1 MLKLALIREGKQ
13 PTDRR
18 VALTPTQA
26 KELSQH
32 YSAVQVVAQK
42 SSVRCFPDHEYTEA
56 GVTVQ
61 KEVDDCDILM
71 GIKEVP
77 LQQLVAG
84 KTYLFFSHTI
94 KQQPYNR
101 KMLQEILKKD
111 IRLID
116 YEKLTDE
123 KGDRLVAFGR
133 WAGIVG
139 AYNGIWAWGKRYNLF
154 DLHRASNCYDLEELQ
169 KEYSKVKLPP
179 MKIAVTGSGRVAN
192 GAIEVLKGMK
202 IRQVTPSDFIVQEY
216 QEAVFTQL
224 RSQDYHIRRGGGDY
238 DREEYHQNPWL
249 YDADFAKYTR
259 VTDLLIAAAYWNP
272 KAPVLFSKDEIK
284 KEDFKIK
291 VIADV
296 TCDIGG
302 SVPCTLRA
310 STIADPLY
318 DYDPSREAIATPL
331 SDPANLTIMAI
342 DNLPCEL
349 PRDASESFGKQ
360 LIEKVFPYLLGEDSR
375 GIIARATITDNGK
388 LCPDYQYLQRYI
400 DEQD

>member
-18 VALTPTQA
+18 VALTPHQA
-26 KELSQH
+26 KELSRRFPG
-32 YSAVQVVAQK
+32 VKVIAQK
-42 SSVRCFPDHEYTEA
+42 SSVRCFPDLEYTES
-56 GVTVQ
+56 GINVQ
-61 KEVDDCDILM
+61 EEVEDCDILM

-77 LQQLVAG
+77 VQQLISG

-94 KQQPYNR
+94 KKQPYNR
-101 KMLQEILKKD
+101 KLLQEILKKD

-139 AYNGIWAWGKRYNLF
+139 AYNGIWAWGKRFNLF
-154 DLHRASNCYDLEELQ
+154 DLHRASNCFDLEELQ
-169 KEYSKVKLPP
+169 KEYTKVKLPP
-179 MKIAVTGSGRVAN
+179 IKIAVTGSGRVAN

-202 IRQVTPSDFIVQEY
+202 IRQVEPSDFVAQNYE
-216 QEAVFTQL
+216 EAVFTQL
-224 RSQDYHIRRGGGDY
+224 RSHDYHLRRDGGNY
-238 DREEYHQNPWL
+238 DREEYHRNPWL

-272 KAPVLFSKDEIK
+272 QAPVLFSKDEIK
-284 KEDFKIK
+284 KEEFRIK

-302 SVPCTLRA
+302 SVPSTLRA

-318 DYDPSREAIATPL
+318 DYNPSKEAIDTPL
-331 SDPANLTIMAI
+331 SDPDNITVMAI

-360 LIEKVFPYLLGEDSR
+360 LMDHVLPYLVEEDSR
-375 GIIARATITDNGK
+375 GIIARATITENGK
-388 LCPDYQYLQRYI
+388 LCPDYEYLQSYV
-400 DEQD
+400 DEQG

>member
-13 PTDRR
+13 PNDRR
-18 VALTPTQA
+18 VALTPAQA
-26 KELSQH
+26 KKLSHAYAQ
-32 YSAVQVVAQK
+32 VQVVVQK
-42 SSVRCFPDHEYTEA
+42 SAARCYPDHEYSEA
-56 GVTVQ
+56 GIAVQ
-61 KEVDDCDILM
+61 EQVNDCDILL

-77 LQQLVAG
+77 VQQLIDG

-94 KQQPYNR
+94 KKQPYNR
-101 KMLQEILKKD
+101 KMLQEILKKN

-123 KGDRLVAFGR
+123 NGNRLVGFGR

-139 AYNGIWAWGKRYNLF
+139 AYNGIWAWGKRFNLF
-154 DLHRASNCYDLEELQ
+154 DLHRASNCFNLEELQ

-179 MKIAVTGSGRVAN
+179 IKIAVTGAGRVAG

-202 IRQVTPSDFIVQEY
+202 IRQVEPAAFIDNEF

-224 RSQDYHIRRGGGDY
+224 RSQDYHLRRDGGDY
-238 DREEYHQNPWL
+238 NREEYHQNPWL

-272 KAPVLFSKDEIK
+272 KAPVLFSREEIK

-296 TCDIGG
+296 TCDIEG
-302 SVPCTLRA
+302 SVPCTLKA
-310 STIADPLY
+310 STIAEPLY
-318 DYDPSREAIATPL
+318 DYDPAKEAVTTPL

-349 PRDASESFGKQ
+349 PRDASENFGKQ
-360 LIEKVFPYLLGEDSR
+360 LMEHVLPYLLGEDSR
-375 GIIARATITDNGK
+375 NIIKRATITDNGK
-388 LCPDYQYLQRYI
+388 LCPGYEYLQSYVN
-400 DEQD
+400 EQD